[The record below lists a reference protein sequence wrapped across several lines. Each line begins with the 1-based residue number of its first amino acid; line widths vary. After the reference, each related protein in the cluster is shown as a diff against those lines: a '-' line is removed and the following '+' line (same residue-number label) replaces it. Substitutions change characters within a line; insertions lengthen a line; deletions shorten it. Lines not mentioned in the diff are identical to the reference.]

1 MLCNGFRSAL
11 RPNSATAKGETEYSK
26 VHNIEVQH
34 AKYRITQYRNTLHN
48 IQNTETQQIHYS
60 IGSRSA
66 SRPNSATANGETEY
80 SKIYIVEVQ
89 HAKYSSTQIQN
100 TGTLKYVKRF
110 TYLFNGFSSALRSNS
125 TTANSET
132 GYSKTHIVFVEVE
145 HAK

>member
-66 SRPNSATANGETEY
+66 SRPNSATANGET
-80 SKIYIVEVQ
+80 VQ
-89 HAKYSSTQIQN
+89 
-100 TGTLKYVKRF
+100 YVF
-110 TYLFNGFSSALRSNS
+110 QM
-125 TTANSET
+125 
-132 GYSKTHIVFVEVE
+132 VEVE
-145 HAK
+145 HIKYCNIHNVNFRHQMIYVQQQEIHQQCCSIATSSVVRPQ